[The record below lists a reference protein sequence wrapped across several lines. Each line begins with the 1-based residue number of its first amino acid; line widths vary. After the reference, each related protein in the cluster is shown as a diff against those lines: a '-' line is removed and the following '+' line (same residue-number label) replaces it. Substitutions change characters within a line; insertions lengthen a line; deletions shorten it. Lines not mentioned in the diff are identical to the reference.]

1 MKLLKSLIAILLI
14 ATSVKAEVD
23 SLTILRKEF
32 YQATEDTST
41 YVKIFYPQITNLNN
55 TSVQTKINTFLE
67 NEFMQAKGWFDDF
80 IADTD
85 YTSEFPPDWVFS
97 FETDFRV
104 TFNSKDFLS
113 LVLDYYE
120 FTGGA
125 HGNYYSIG
133 YNIRISDGEVLTLND
148 ILKPNSF
155 QALSEFCV
163 EEILNM
169 FEANSLNEAGLFEDE
184 LNITEDQDFFITPDA
199 LVIQFDPYEVAPYAM
214 GSIEVELKFEIIKN
228 LLKENLP
235 FFKVHG
241 N

>member
-1 MKLLKSLIAILLI
+1 
-14 ATSVKAEVD
+14 
-23 SLTILRKEF
+23 
-32 YQATEDTST
+32 
-41 YVKIFYPQITNLNN
+41 
-55 TSVQTKINTFLE
+55 
-67 NEFMQAKGWFDDF
+67 MQAKSWFDDF

-133 YNIRISDGEVLTLND
+133 YNIRTSDGEVLTLND

-184 LNITEDQDFFITPDA
+184 LNISEDQDFFITPDA
-199 LVIQFDPYEVAPYAM
+199 LVIQFDPYEIAPYAM
-214 GSIEVELKFEIIKN
+214 GSIEVKLKLEKIKN
-228 LLKENLP
+228 ILKDNLP
-235 FFKVHG
+235 FFKSQG